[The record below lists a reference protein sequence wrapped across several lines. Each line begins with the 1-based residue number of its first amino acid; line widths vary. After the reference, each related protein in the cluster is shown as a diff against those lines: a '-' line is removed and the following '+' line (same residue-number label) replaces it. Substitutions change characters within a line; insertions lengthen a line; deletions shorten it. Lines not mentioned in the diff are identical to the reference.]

1 MIDPTRLDSRFR
13 TVLNRRPKPSG
24 DLVCEAQ
31 TDRRL
36 FCGADS
42 SANGAP
48 IVTQAVER
56 LTAHVMETG
65 FDDLSP
71 EAVAATK
78 IFCLDT
84 LGVSVA
90 GTSAPHA
97 DEMRITAAS
106 WGEGHEATAI
116 GMGNRLNAPTAA
128 MINAFHAHSL
138 EFDCVHEL
146 AVVHPL
152 TTIQSAALAYAERG
166 GGVAGRDLLTA
177 LALGVDVATSI
188 GMAAKSGMRFFRP
201 ATAGIFGAAA
211 AVGKLAGLSASQMI
225 DALGLAYAQAA
236 GNMQS
241 HIEGGPALA
250 LQMAFAAAA
259 AIRAVDLA
267 QAGFPG
273 PHDILEGPFGY
284 FPLYEGSWNLEP
296 VWVEWGRVWR
306 ITQVSHKP
314 FPSGRATHGGLDG
327 ILQLRQAHALL
338 PEAVE
343 QVTLLAPPLIHELV
357 GRPLQ
362 APGARQAPMSA
373 NYARL
378 CFQFVGA
385 LALANGDVRIDDFTP
400 SGLADAYINELGH
413 RIAVVI
419 DHNPDPNAL
428 APQTVVIRLKDG
440 REHQVDVPHT
450 LGSPERPLTR
460 AQHLEKFR
468 RCLQSGVAELPPDAA
483 DRVIALVDDLDAL
496 DNTNALIT
504 PLCPV
509 AN

>member
-1 MIDPTRLDSRFR
+1 M
-13 TVLNRRPKPSG
+13 
-24 DLVCEAQ
+24 
-31 TDRRL
+31 
-36 FCGADS
+36 
-42 SANGAP
+42 
-48 IVTQAVER
+48 TQAVER
-56 LTAHVMETG
+56 LTAHVIATD

-71 EAVAATK
+71 EAVTATK
-78 IFCLDT
+78 TFCLDT

-97 DEMRITAAS
+97 DEMRMTAAS
-106 WGEGHEATAI
+106 WGDGEEATAI

-166 GGVAGRDLLTA
+166 SGAAGRDFLTA

-188 GMAAKSGMRFFRP
+188 GMASQSGLRFFRS
-201 ATAGIFGAAA
+201 ATAGIFGATA
-211 AVGKLAGLSASQMI
+211 AVGKLAGLSASQLM

-241 HIEGGPALA
+241 HVEGGPALA

-284 FPLYEGSWNLEP
+284 FPLYEGAWDLEP
-296 VWVEWGRVWR
+296 IWAELGSVWR
-306 ITQVSHKP
+306 MTQVSHKP

-327 ILQLRQAHALL
+327 ILQLRQAHALQ
-338 PEAVE
+338 PDAIE

-357 GRPLQ
+357 GRPLENV
-362 APGARQAPMSA
+362 MSA

-378 CFQFVGA
+378 CFQFAGA
-385 LALANGDVRIDDFTP
+385 LALANGDVRIDDFTD
-400 SGLADAYINELGH
+400 SGLADGRIHELGH

-419 DHNPDPNAL
+419 DDNSDPNAL
-428 APQTVVIRLKDG
+428 APQTVIIRLKDG
-440 REHQVDVPHT
+440 REHRIDVPHT

-460 AQHLEKFR
+460 AQYLEKFR
-468 RCLQSGVAELPPDAA
+468 RCLLSGVAELPPDAA
-483 DRVIALVDDLDAL
+483 ERAVALVDDLDTL

-509 AN
+509 Q

>member
-1 MIDPTRLDSRFR
+1 M
-13 TVLNRRPKPSG
+13 
-24 DLVCEAQ
+24 
-31 TDRRL
+31 
-36 FCGADS
+36 
-42 SANGAP
+42 
-48 IVTQAVER
+48 TQAVER
-56 LTAHVMETG
+56 LTAHVMATDFEN
-65 FDDLSP
+65 LSP
-71 EAVAATK
+71 EAVIATK
-78 IFCLDT
+78 TFCLDT

-97 DEMRITAAS
+97 DEMRITAAG
-106 WGEGHEATAI
+106 WGDGQEATAL

-188 GMAAKSGMRFFRP
+188 GMASQSSLRFFRP
-201 ATAGIFGAAA
+201 ATAGIFGATA
-211 AVGKLAGLSASQMI
+211 AVGKLARLSESQLM
-225 DALGLAYAQAA
+225 DALGLAYTQAA
-236 GNMQS
+236 GTMQS
-241 HIEGGPALA
+241 HVEGGPALA

-284 FPLYEGSWNLEP
+284 FPLYEGTWELEP
-296 VWVEWGRVWR
+296 VWAELGDLWR

-327 ILQLRQAHALL
+327 ILQLRQAHALS
-338 PEAVE
+338 PDAVE
-343 QVTLLAPPLIHELV
+343 HVTLLAPSLIHELV

-362 APGARQAPMSA
+362 VVMSA

-385 LALANGDVRIDDFTP
+385 LALANGDVRIDDFTDG
-400 SGLADAYINELGH
+400 GLTDAHIHELAR
-413 RIAVVI
+413 RIEVVI
-419 DHNPDPNAL
+419 DDNPDPNAL
-428 APQTVVIRLKDG
+428 APQTVVIRLRDG
-440 REHQVDVPHT
+440 GEHRIDVPHT

-468 RCLQSGVAELPPDAA
+468 RCLQSGAAELPSDAA
-483 DRVIALVDDLDAL
+483 DRLIALVDNLDTL
-496 DNTNALIT
+496 DNTNELII

-509 AN
+509 TA

>member
-1 MIDPTRLDSRFR
+1 
-13 TVLNRRPKPSG
+13 
-24 DLVCEAQ
+24 
-31 TDRRL
+31 
-36 FCGADS
+36 
-42 SANGAP
+42 
-48 IVTQAVER
+48 
-56 LTAHVMETG
+56 METS
-65 FDDLSP
+65 FDALSP

-97 DEMRITAAS
+97 DEIRLTAAS
-106 WGEGHEATAI
+106 WGSGQEATAL

-128 MINAFHAHSL
+128 MVNAFHAHSL
-138 EFDCVHEL
+138 EFDCIHER

-152 TTIQSAALAYAERG
+152 TTIQSAALAQAERC
-166 GGVAGRDLLTA
+166 GGVSGRDLIVA

-188 GMAAKSGMRFFRP
+188 GMAAQSGMRFFRP
-201 ATAGIFGAAA
+201 ATAGIFGATA
-211 AVGKLAGLSASQMI
+211 AVAKLAGLSASQLM

-241 HIEGGPALA
+241 HVEGGPALA

-259 AIRAVDLA
+259 AVRAVDLA

-273 PHDILEGPFGY
+273 PHDMLEGPFGY
-284 FPLYEGSWNLEP
+284 FPLYEGTWDIEP
-296 VWVEWGRVWR
+296 VWAELGSVWR

-327 ILQLRQAHALL
+327 ILQLRHAHALL

-343 QVTLLAPPLIHELV
+343 RVTLLAPPLIHQLV
-357 GRPLQ
+357 GRPLE
-362 APGARQAPMSA
+362 GAMSA

-378 CFQFVGA
+378 CFPFVGA
-385 LALANGDVRIDDFTP
+385 IALANGTVRIDDFADGT
-400 SGLADAYINELGH
+400 LADTRIHELGH
-413 RIAVVI
+413 RIEVVI
-419 DHNPDPNAL
+419 DNNPDPNAL
-428 APQTVVIRLKDG
+428 TPQTVVIHLKDG
-440 REHQVDVPHT
+440 GEHRIDVSHT

-460 AQHLEKFR
+460 AQYLEKFR
-468 RCLQSGVAELPPDAA
+468 RCLQSGVAVLPVDAA
-483 DRVIALVDDLDAL
+483 EHVVALVDNLDTL

-509 AN
+509 P

>member
-1 MIDPTRLDSRFR
+1 M
-13 TVLNRRPKPSG
+13 
-24 DLVCEAQ
+24 
-31 TDRRL
+31 
-36 FCGADS
+36 
-42 SANGAP
+42 
-48 IVTQAVER
+48 TQAVER
-56 LTAHVMETG
+56 LTAHVMATG

-71 EAVAATK
+71 EAVTATK
-78 IFCLDT
+78 TFCLDT

-97 DEMRITAAS
+97 DEMRITAAG
-106 WGEGHEATAI
+106 WGGGQEATAI
-116 GMGNRLNAPTAA
+116 GMGNRLDAPTAA

-152 TTIQSAALAYAERG
+152 TTIQSACLAYAERC
-166 GGVAGRDLLTA
+166 GGVAGRDLIVA

-188 GMAAKSGMRFFRP
+188 GMAAQHSLRFFRP
-201 ATAGIFGAAA
+201 ATAGIFGATA
-211 AVGKLAGLSASQMI
+211 AVGKLAGLSELQLM

-241 HIEGGPALA
+241 HVEGGPALA
-250 LQMAFAAAA
+250 LQMAFAAAG

-267 QAGFPG
+267 QADFPG

-284 FPLYEGSWNLEP
+284 FPLYEGAWDLEP
-296 VWVEWGRVWR
+296 VWAELGIVWR

-327 ILQLRQAHALL
+327 ILQLRKAYALQ

-357 GRPLQ
+357 GRPLEVV
-362 APGARQAPMSA
+362 MSP

-385 LALANGDVRIDDFTP
+385 LALANGDVKIDDF
-400 SGLADAYINELGH
+400 SDCGLADARIHELAH
-413 RIAVVI
+413 RIEVVI
-419 DHNPDPNAL
+419 DDNSDPNAL
-428 APQTVVIRLKDG
+428 APQTVAIRLTDG
-440 REHQVDVPHT
+440 HEHRVDVPHT

-460 AQHLEKFR
+460 EQHLEKFR
-468 RCLQSGVAELPPDAA
+468 GCLQSGVAELSTDAA
-483 DRVIALVDDLDAL
+483 DRMIALVDDLDTL
-496 DNTNALIT
+496 PNTNELIT

-509 AN
+509 AV

>member
-1 MIDPTRLDSRFR
+1 M
-13 TVLNRRPKPSG
+13 
-24 DLVCEAQ
+24 
-31 TDRRL
+31 
-36 FCGADS
+36 
-42 SANGAP
+42 
-48 IVTQAVER
+48 TQAVER
-56 LTAHVMETG
+56 LTAHVMDTG
-65 FDDLSP
+65 FDHLSA

-78 IFCLDT
+78 TFCLDT

-97 DEMRITAAS
+97 DEMRMTAAG
-106 WGEGHEATAI
+106 WGNSPEATAL

-152 TTIQSAALAYAERG
+152 TTVQSAALAYAERG
-166 GGVAGRDLLTA
+166 GGVTGRDLIVA
-177 LALGVDVATSI
+177 LALGVDVSTSI
-188 GMAAKSGMRFFRP
+188 GMAAQSAPRFFRP
-201 ATAGIFGAAA
+201 ATAGIFGATA
-211 AVGKLAGLSASQMI
+211 AVGKLAGLSASQLM

-236 GNMQS
+236 GNMQA

-250 LQMAFAAAA
+250 LQMGLAAAA

-284 FPLYEGSWNLEP
+284 FPLYEGAWEVEP
-296 VWVEWGRVWR
+296 VWAELGRIWR

-327 ILQLRQAHALL
+327 ILQLRQAHALH
-338 PEAVE
+338 PDAVE

-357 GRPLQ
+357 GRPLEV
-362 APGARQAPMSA
+362 AMSA

-385 LALANGDVRIDDFTP
+385 LALANGAVRIDDFAD
-400 SGLADAYINELGH
+400 GALADTRIHELGH
-413 RIAVVI
+413 HIEVI
-419 DHNPDPNAL
+419 VDNNPDPNAL
-428 APQTVVIRLKDG
+428 APQTVVICLKDG
-440 REHQVDVPHT
+440 REYRVDVPHT
-450 LGSPERPLTR
+450 LGSPEHPLTR
-460 AQHLEKFR
+460 TQHLDKFR
-468 RCLQSGVAELPPDAA
+468 GCLQSGVAELPTDAA
-483 DRVIALVDDLDAL
+483 DRTIALVDDLDTL

-509 AN
+509 TV

>member
-1 MIDPTRLDSRFR
+1 MTL
-13 TVLNRRPKPSG
+13 
-24 DLVCEAQ
+24 
-31 TDRRL
+31 
-36 FCGADS
+36 
-42 SANGAP
+42 
-48 IVTQAVER
+48 AVER
-56 LTAHVMETG
+56 LTAHVIGTG

-78 IFCLDT
+78 TFCLDT

-97 DEMRITAAS
+97 DEMRMTAAS
-106 WGEGHEATAI
+106 WGGGQEATAI
-116 GMGNRLNAPTAA
+116 GMGNRLDAPTAA

-152 TTIQSAALAYAERG
+152 TTIQSAALAYAERS

-188 GMAAKSGMRFFRP
+188 GMAAQSGLRFFRP
-201 ATAGIFGAAA
+201 ATAGIFGATAA
-211 AVGKLAGLSASQMI
+211 TGKLASLSAPQMMN
-225 DALGLAYAQAA
+225 ALGLAYAQAA
-236 GNMQS
+236 GTMQS
-241 HIEGGPALA
+241 HVEGGPALA
-250 LQMAFAAAA
+250 LQMGFAAAA

-284 FPLYEGSWNLEP
+284 FPLYEGTWDLEP
-296 VWVEWGRVWR
+296 VWAELGRVWR
-306 ITQVSHKP
+306 MTQVSHKP

-327 ILQLRQAHALL
+327 ILQLRQAHALQ

-343 QVTLLAPPLIHELV
+343 QVTLLSPPLIHELV
-357 GRPLQ
+357 GRPLT
-362 APGARQAPMSA
+362 AIMSA

-385 LALANGDVRIDDFTP
+385 LALANGDVKIDDF
-400 SGLADAYINELGH
+400 SDGGLADARIHELAR
-413 RIAVVI
+413 RIEVVI
-419 DHNPDPNAL
+419 DGNPDPNAL
-428 APQTVVIRLKDG
+428 APQVVIIRLKDG
-440 REHQVDVPHT
+440 REHRMDVPHT

-460 AQHLEKFR
+460 VQYLEKFD
-468 RCLQSGVAELPPDAA
+468 RCLQSGVTELPTDAA
-483 DRVIALVDDLDAL
+483 ERVVALVDALDTL

-509 AN
+509 PV

>member
-1 MIDPTRLDSRFR
+1 MTH
-13 TVLNRRPKPSG
+13 
-24 DLVCEAQ
+24 
-31 TDRRL
+31 
-36 FCGADS
+36 
-42 SANGAP
+42 
-48 IVTQAVER
+48 AVER
-56 LTAHVMETG
+56 LTAHVMTTG
-65 FDDLSP
+65 FDALSP
-71 EAVAATK
+71 EAVTATK
-78 IFCLDT
+78 TFCLDT

-97 DEMRITAAS
+97 DEMRLTAAS
-106 WGEGHEATAI
+106 WGGGHEATAL

-166 GGVAGRDLLTA
+166 GGVAGRDLIVA
-177 LALGVDVATSI
+177 LALGVDISTSI
-188 GMAAKSGMRFFRP
+188 GMAAQSGLRFFRP
-201 ATAGIFGAAA
+201 ATAGIFGATA
-211 AVGKLAGLSASQMI
+211 AVGKLAGLSAPQLM

-236 GNMQS
+236 GTMQS
-241 HIEGGPALA
+241 HVEGGPALA
-250 LQMAFAAAA
+250 LQMGFAAAA

-267 QAGFPG
+267 LAGFPG

-284 FPLYEGSWNLEP
+284 FPLYEGTWDLEP
-296 VWVEWGRVWR
+296 VWAALGRVWR

-314 FPSGRATHGGLDG
+314 FPAGRATHGGLDG
-327 ILQLRQAHALL
+327 ILQLRQAYALP
-338 PEAVE
+338 PEAIE
-343 QVTLLAPPLIHELV
+343 QITLLAPPLIHELV
-357 GRPLQ
+357 GRPLH
-362 APGARQAPMSA
+362 ASMSA

-385 LALANGDVRIDDFTP
+385 LALANGAVSIDDFTA
-400 SGLADAYINELGH
+400 SALADQRIHELGH

-419 DHNPDPNAL
+419 DKNPDPNAL

-440 REHQVDVPHT
+440 GEHRVEVPHT

-460 AQHLEKFR
+460 LQHLEKFR
-468 RCLQSGVAELPPDAA
+468 RCLQSGVTALSAAAA
-483 DRVIALVDDLDAL
+483 DHVIALVEDLDTL

-509 AN
+509 TTGPTSGA